1 VAVLLIFAI
10 PVLIFL
16 SFRENVA
23 RNNYPVLDA
32 VIQSVI
38 CFSLLVVF
46 STEILSALNLF
57 NYMGILFFW
66 IICFSVL
73 VINLLRSPLTDVK
86 ALFRSLKNQLLSIDK
101 ISRIIIISFIV
112 VLFLQ
117 GLIYPPNNFDS
128 MTYHLSRM
136 VHWIKNENV
145 HAFATHIPRQVFM
158 PPFAEWL
165 TAQICILSKSD
176 FFANSVQQFYFVS
189 TLPVLVRIGDLLTFS
204 IKQKRYLV
212 LFAITL
218 PQVILQSTSTQNNL
232 VLSFF
237 VAASIYYA
245 FHAFRNF
252 TWKFVFLYGFST
264 GLAFLTKGT
273 ALVFIA
279 PVFFIPVPIIILQ
292 KTDEQ
297 LLKKIIKIS
306 VAFILV
312 ISVGAGYY
320 YRNLLIAGNPYGVSV
335 TDRKV
340 GVNQEISPPVF
351 LSNLTR
357 NVGLHFAVPVIN
369 EAAENIISC
378 FHQAI
383 NQDINSPLTTFG
395 FVGKFYISY
404 YATHED
410 FAPNIVHAVLIMFAL
425 AFLLIKWKTLNRIFL
440 LYSLIFLIQI
450 FCFTIL
456 FKWQPWHSRLHTP
469 GFILAA
475 PIVAWTLSQVNR
487 KVILTSILAVL
498 LGYACLV
505 VVFNYSRPLIS
516 IPGYTSPFGINSP
529 RFSKYFATKPELLDD
544 FVKIK
549 SRLKN
554 CKNIEVG
561 MIIGIDDWEYPL
573 FTDIYEKGIYP
584 EHILVGNV
592 TARYQ
597 KPGPGPP
604 YIITTCPGSSRIY
617 HGREYQSILP
627 KNNKYFLL
635 QRVGDREKISTTEVS
650 N

>member
-1 VAVLLIFAI
+1 MAVLLIFVI

-16 SFRENVA
+16 SFRKNVA
-23 RNNYPVLDA
+23 RNKYPIFDA

-66 IICFSVL
+66 MMCF
-73 VINLLRSPLTDVK
+73 VILFFNLLRSPLTEVK
-86 ALFRSLKNQLLSIDK
+86 AMLISLKKQLLSIDK
-101 ISRIIIISFIV
+101 FSRIVLATFIGF
-112 VLFLQ
+112 LFVQ
-117 GLIYPPNNFDS
+117 GLIFPPNNYDS
-128 MTYHLSRM
+128 MTYHMSRM

-145 HAFATHIPRQVFM
+145 YAFATHIPRQVFM
-158 PPFAEWL
+158 PPYAEWL

-189 TLPVLVRIGDLLTFS
+189 TLPVLARIGELLTFS

-237 VAASIYYA
+237 VAASVYYA
-245 FHAFRNF
+245 FHAFRNL
-252 TWKFVFLYGFST
+252 TWKYVFLCGFSA

-279 PVFFIPVPIIILQ
+279 PVFFILVPIIILQ

-306 VAFILV
+306 VACVLV

-320 YRNLLIAGNPYGVSV
+320 YRNLLITGNPYGVSV
-335 TDRKV
+335 TDMKV

-357 NVGLHFAVPVIN
+357 NIGLHFAVPLIN
-369 EAAENIISC
+369 EAVENIISC
-378 FHQAI
+378 FHKAI

-395 FVGKFYISY
+395 FVEKFYISY

-410 FAPNIVHAVLIMFAL
+410 FAPNIVHAVLILFAL
-425 AFLLIKWKTLNRIFL
+425 VFLLIKWKTVNRSFFI
-440 LYSLIFLIQI
+440 YSLVLLSQI
-450 FCFTIL
+450 FCFTLL

-475 PIVAWTLSQVNR
+475 PIVAWALSQVNR

-498 LGYACLV
+498 SGYACLV
-505 VVFNYSRPLIS
+505 MVFNYSRPLIS
-516 IPGYTSPFGINSP
+516 IPGYTTPFGVISQ
-529 RFSKYFATKPELLDD
+529 RFSKYFATSPGLLKDV
-544 FVKIK
+544 VKIR
-549 SRLKN
+549 STLSN
-554 CKNIEVG
+554 WKNIEVG
-561 MIIGIDDWEYPL
+561 MIISNDDWEYPL
-573 FTDIYEKGIYP
+573 FNGICEKGIYP
-584 EHILVGNV
+584 EHILVRKS

-597 KPGPGPP
+597 KPGFSPP
-604 YIITTCPGSSRIY
+604 FIITTCRGSLRIY
-617 HGREYQSILP
+617 NGQKYQSIIP
-627 KNNKYFLL
+627 TNKKYFLL
-635 QRVGDREKISTTEVS
+635 QRVGDGEAFS
-650 N
+650 NE